1 MRRTEDARTYYAH
14 AENRQGVAKL
24 ASRSYRGRRMTQTVA
39 EELPSVRTEAR
50 SIMSGLEYMRKIMTG
65 ELPPSGMV
73 QLLNL
78 KLVEVSKGRA
88 VFTVQP
94 DERHYNGLG
103 IAHGG
108 LAATLLD
115 SALGC
120 AINAMMPAGK
130 VFTTLEMKINYVRPI
145 TRERGELRCEA
156 KMIHVGG
163 RVATAE
169 GRIIDEDGKL
179 YAHGT
184 ATCMLFR
191 P

>member
-1 MRRTEDARTYYAH
+1 MTRTINEEASSEKAGVRR
-14 AENRQGVAKL
+14 
-24 ASRSYRGRRMTQTVA
+24 
-39 EELPSVRTEAR
+39 
-50 SIMSGLEYMRKIMTG
+50 IMSGLEYMRKMMTG

-73 QLLNL
+73 QLLGL
-78 KLVEVSKGRA
+78 KLVEVSEGRA

-108 LAATLLD
+108 LAAALLD

-156 KMIHVGG
+156 NIIHAGG

-169 GRIIDEDGKL
+169 GRITDEDGKL

>member
-1 MRRTEDARTYYAH
+1 MTRTINE
-14 AENRQGVAKL
+14 E
-24 ASRSYRGRRMTQTVA
+24 ASSEKA
-39 EELPSVRTEAR
+39 EAR
-50 SIMSGLEYMRKIMTG
+50 RIMSGLEYMRKIMTG

-73 QLLNL
+73 QLLGM
-78 KLVEVSKGRA
+78 KLVEVSEGRA

-169 GRIIDEDGKL
+169 GRITDEDGKL

>member
-1 MRRTEDARTYYAH
+1 
-14 AENRQGVAKL
+14 
-24 ASRSYRGRRMTQTVA
+24 MTKTLDQ
-39 EELPSVRTEAR
+39 ELPPARTEAR
-50 SIMSGLEYMRKIMTG
+50 GIMSGIEYMRKLMTG

-73 QLLNL
+73 QLLRL
-78 KLVEVSKGRA
+78 KLVEVSEGRA

-120 AINAMMPAGK
+120 AINATMPAGK

-156 KMIHVGG
+156 NMIHAGG

-169 GRIIDEDGKL
+169 GRITDEDGKL

>member
-1 MRRTEDARTYYAH
+1 MKRTIHE
-14 AENRQGVAKL
+14 E
-24 ASRSYRGRRMTQTVA
+24 ASSEKA
-39 EELPSVRTEAR
+39 EAR
-50 SIMSGLEYMRKIMTG
+50 RIMSGLEYMRKMMTG

-78 KLVEVSKGRA
+78 KLVEVSEGRA

-108 LAATLLD
+108 LAAALLD

-130 VFTTLEMKINYVRPI
+130 IFTTLEMKINYVRPI
-145 TRERGELRCEA
+145 KAETGEVRCTA
-156 KMIHVGG
+156 HVIHVGG
-163 RVATAE
+163 RTATAE
-169 GRIIDEDGKL
+169 GRIVDAQGKL

-184 ATCMLFR
+184 ATCMLFQVR
-191 P
+191 

>member
-1 MRRTEDARTYYAH
+1 MTRTVD
-14 AENRQGVAKL
+14 
-24 ASRSYRGRRMTQTVA
+24 
-39 EELPSVRTEAR
+39 EELPPDRTETR
-50 SIMSGLEYMRKIMTG
+50 RIMSGLEYMRKMMTG

-73 QLLNL
+73 QLLGL
-78 KLVEVSKGRA
+78 KLVEVSEGRA

-94 DERHYNGLG
+94 DESHYNGLG

-130 VFTTLEMKINYVRPI
+130 IFTTLEMKINYVRPI

-156 KMIHVGG
+156 NVIHAGG

-169 GRIIDEDGKL
+169 GRITDKDGKL

>member
-1 MRRTEDARTYYAH
+1 MEESVDQELPPERTET
-14 AENRQGVAKL
+14 
-24 ASRSYRGRRMTQTVA
+24 RRM
-39 EELPSVRTEAR
+39 
-50 SIMSGLEYMRKIMTG
+50 MSGLEYMRKLMTG
-65 ELPPSGMV
+65 ELQPSGMV

-78 KLVEVSKGRA
+78 KLVEVSEGRA

-130 VFTTLEMKINYVRPI
+130 VFTTLEMKINYLRPL
-145 TRERGELRCEA
+145 TRESGEVRCEA
-156 KMIHVGG
+156 NVIHIGG

-169 GRIIDEDGKL
+169 GRITDEGGKL

>member
-1 MRRTEDARTYYAH
+1 
-14 AENRQGVAKL
+14 
-24 ASRSYRGRRMTQTVA
+24 MTQTVS
-39 EELPSVRTEAR
+39 EELPPDGAEPRR
-50 SIMSGLEYMRKIMTG
+50 IMSGIEYMRKLMTG
-65 ELPPSGMV
+65 GLLPCGMV
-73 QLLNL
+73 QLLGL
-78 KLVEVSKGRA
+78 KLVEVSEGRA
-88 VFTVQP
+88 VFTVLP

-130 VFTTLEMKINYVRPI
+130 IFTTLEMKINYVRPI
-145 TRERGELRCEA
+145 TRERGEVRCEA
-156 KMIHVGG
+156 NVIHAGG

-169 GRIIDEDGKL
+169 GRIMDEAGKL

-184 ATCMLFR
+184 ATCILFR

>member
-1 MRRTEDARTYYAH
+1 
-14 AENRQGVAKL
+14 
-24 ASRSYRGRRMTQTVA
+24 
-39 EELPSVRTEAR
+39 
-50 SIMSGLEYMRKIMTG
+50 MSGLEYMRKLMTG

-73 QLLNL
+73 QLLGM
-78 KLVEVSKGRA
+78 KLVEVSEGRA

-108 LAATLLD
+108 LAAAVLD

-156 KMIHVGG
+156 NMIHVGG

-169 GRIIDEDGKL
+169 GRITDEDGKL

>member
-1 MRRTEDARTYYAH
+1 MTRTADEKDEDRTE
-14 AENRQGVAKL
+14 E
-24 ASRSYRGRRMTQTVA
+24 GRH
-39 EELPSVRTEAR
+39 L
-50 SIMSGLEYMRKIMTG
+50 SGLEYMRQLMTG
-65 ELPPSGMV
+65 EREPSGMAR
-73 QLLNL
+73 LMNMR
-78 KLVEVSKGRA
+78 LVEVEEGRA
-88 VFTVQP
+88 VFAVEP

-120 AINAMMPAGK
+120 AINTVMPAGR
-130 VFTTLEMKINYVRPI
+130 VFTTLEMKINYVRPMR
-145 TRERGELRCEA
+145 RETGEVRCEA
-156 KMIHVGG
+156 EVLHAGS

-169 GRIIDEDGKL
+169 GRLVDAAGKL

-191 P
+191 SSQ

>member
-1 MRRTEDARTYYAH
+1 
-14 AENRQGVAKL
+14 
-24 ASRSYRGRRMTQTVA
+24 
-39 EELPSVRTEAR
+39 
-50 SIMSGLEYMRKIMTG
+50 MSGLEYLRKLMTG

-73 QLLNL
+73 QLLGL
-78 KLVEVSKGRA
+78 KLVEVSEGRA

-115 SALGC
+115 TALGC
-120 AINAMMPAGK
+120 AINSMMPAGK
-130 VFTTLEMKINYVRPI
+130 TFTTLEMKVNYVRPI
-145 TRERGELRCEA
+145 KRERGELRCEA
-156 KMIHVGG
+156 NVIHAGG

-184 ATCMLFR
+184 ATCILFR

>member
-1 MRRTEDARTYYAH
+1 
-14 AENRQGVAKL
+14 
-24 ASRSYRGRRMTQTVA
+24 
-39 EELPSVRTEAR
+39 
-50 SIMSGLEYMRKIMTG
+50 MSGIEYMRKIMTG

-78 KLVEVSKGRA
+78 KLVEVSEGHA

-120 AINAMMPAGK
+120 AVHTTLPAG
-130 VFTTLEMKINYVRPI
+130 VAYTSLGLEAKYVRPI
-145 TRERGELRCEA
+145 TRDTGRVLCEA
-156 KMIHVGG
+156 NVLYRG
-163 RVATAE
+163 RKQATSEAKLTAA
-169 GRIIDEDGKL
+169 DSGKL
-179 YAHGT
+179 LAHGV
-184 ATCMLFR
+184 ATCMILGA
-191 P
+191 